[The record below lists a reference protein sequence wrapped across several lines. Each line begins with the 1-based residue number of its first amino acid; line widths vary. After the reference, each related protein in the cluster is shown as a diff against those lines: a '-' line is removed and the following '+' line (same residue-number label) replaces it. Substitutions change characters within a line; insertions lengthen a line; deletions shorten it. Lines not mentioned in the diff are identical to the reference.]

1 MKERRIIAAICRNN
15 EIGINGNMIFWI
27 KPDLIRFRTLTLGN
41 IVIMGRK
48 TYEAI
53 GSHPLPK
60 RNNIVITSKN
70 IDTHHENLWCVHTID
85 EAFELA
91 ETLEGDKIYV
101 IGGAQIYKETI
112 DKVDYLDI
120 THIESSYGRADAYFP
135 DIHMK
140 YWDQIS
146 QSDIMYDDGTPFS
159 FVTYKRIK

>member
-41 IVIMGRK
+41 VVIMGRK

-60 RNNIVITSKN
+60 RNNIVITSKK
-70 IDTHHENLWCVHTID
+70 IDAQYENLWCVRTID

-91 ETLEGDKIYV
+91 EKLEGDKIYV

-120 THIESSYGRADAYFP
+120 THIESSNDRADAYFP
-135 DIHMK
+135 DIYMK
-140 YWDQIS
+140 YWDRIS
-146 QSDIMYDDGTPFS
+146 QSDIMYDDDTPFS